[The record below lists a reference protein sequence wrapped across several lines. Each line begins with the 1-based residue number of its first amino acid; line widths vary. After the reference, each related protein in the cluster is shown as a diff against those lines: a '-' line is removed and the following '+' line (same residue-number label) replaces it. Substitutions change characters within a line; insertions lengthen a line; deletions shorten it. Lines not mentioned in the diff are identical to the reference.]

1 MFATGLRPECFD
13 CLRILRRDCV
23 AESCHPECYTCHY
36 VRIEYGKRVLLED
49 NKRVNVVGSDS
60 QEDKSVDTKTHER
73 VSNPD
78 KELE

>member
-1 MFATGLRPECFD
+1 MFATNVNDNCD
-13 CLRILRRDCV
+13 NCLRILRRDRV
-23 AESCHPECYTCHY
+23 AESCYPECYTCPH

-49 NKRVNVVGSDS
+49 NKRNS
-60 QEDKSVDTKTHER
+60 QEDKGVDTTAHKG